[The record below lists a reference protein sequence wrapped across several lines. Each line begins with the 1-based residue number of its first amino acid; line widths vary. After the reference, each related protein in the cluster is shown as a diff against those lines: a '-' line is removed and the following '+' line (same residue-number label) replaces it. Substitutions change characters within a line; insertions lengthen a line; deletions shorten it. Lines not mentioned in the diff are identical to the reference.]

1 MALVPLRFGRI
12 VLVAVLTSL
21 LISLT
26 ACSPDAFTQPPFA
39 REVEDAAS
47 LLSAASTTIE
57 YVHSG
62 KLDDRFAR
70 SSLLIYRESL
80 EGMAASLPGQRGAP
94 DEATL
99 APVIEQLRDAEG
111 ALADPCLDDTCDWRR
126 QLVTLDGAS
135 RALLE
140 LSQ

>member
-1 MALVPLRFGRI
+1 MVSIPLGFRRIALIALVS
-12 VLVAVLTSL
+12 SL

-26 ACSPDAFTQPPFA
+26 ACSPDAFTQTPFV
-39 REVEDAAS
+39 REAEDAAS

-57 YVHSG
+57 YAHSG

-94 DEATL
+94 A
-99 APVIEQLRDAEG
+99 IERLRDAEG
-111 ALADPCLDDTCDWRR
+111 VLVDPCLDDTCEW
-126 QLVTLDGAS
+126 QTQVATLDDAS

-140 LSQ
+140 LGQ